1 MKVGFLIAIIL
12 FFCSSGW
19 AAVQLTVP
27 STDIAELAYRGD
39 LNIPAT
45 TTTSQDLQR
54 APDSWQ
60 LNSLSYFP
68 ATNGINLDDMDEGI
82 IQASVPEP
90 ALTGVVVAA
99 LCGFLVIARK
109 RNWIF
114 NRPARL

>member
-1 MKVGFLIAIIL
+1 MNVGFLFAIIL
-12 FFCSSGW
+12 FSCPGAW

-27 STDIAELAYRGD
+27 ATYIAELAYQCD

-45 TTTSQDLQR
+45 TTTAQDLQS

-60 LNSLSYFP
+60 LNSLSYLP